1 MRYRNMKTGAV
12 IDVPSELRGN
22 WVPVTSRKA
31 GTDTPPVREEET
43 AAPAKKRSYSRKK
56 K

>member
-22 WVPVTSRKA
+22 WVPVISRKA
-31 GTDTPPVREEET
+31 VTDTSPVKEEE
-43 AAPAKKRSYSRKK
+43 AAPARKRSYSRKK